1 MASILVGEDDRD
13 VTELLL
19 ILLDEA
25 GYSVVHVSSGA
36 AVVEAYAAR
45 RPDLVLLD
53 IAMPGGLD
61 GLEVTRLLRARD
73 DGDAPIMLLT
83 ARALESDRQA
93 GLAAGADDYLVKPFD
108 IADMMTR
115 VEALLR
121 GDAVAVTPLP
131 AG

>member
-25 GYSVVHVSSGA
+25 GYDVRHVISGSEVLA
-36 AVVEAYAAR
+36 AYAEQ

-61 GLEVTRLLRARD
+61 GLEVTRQLRVRP
-73 DGDAPIMLLT
+73 DGDAPVMLLT
-83 ARALESDRQA
+83 ARASEADRRA
-93 GLAAGADDYLVKPFD
+93 GLEAGADDYLVKPFY
-108 IADMMTR
+108 IEDMMAR
-115 VEALLR
+115 V
-121 GDAVAVTPLP
+121 
-131 AG
+131 

>member
-25 GYSVVHVSSGA
+25 GYDVRHVSSGA
-36 AVVEAYAAR
+36 EVLTAYAAS

-61 GLEVTRLLRARD
+61 GLEVTRLLRARA
-73 DGDAPIMLLT
+73 DGSAPVMLLT
-83 ARALESDRQA
+83 ARASEADRQA

-108 IADMMTR
+108 IEDMMAR
-115 VEALLR
+115 VEALLAAPPA
-121 GDAVAVTPLP
+121 AVRPRS

>member
-1 MASILVGEDDRD
+1 MVSILVGEDDRD

-19 ILLDEA
+19 ILLGEA
-25 GYSVVHVSSGA
+25 GYTTTHVSSGA
-36 AVVEAYAAR
+36 AVVAAYAEQ

-61 GLEVTRLLRARD
+61 GLEVTRLLRGRD
-73 DGDAPIMLLT
+73 DGDAPLMLLT
-83 ARALESDRQA
+83 ARALETDRQA
-93 GLAAGADDYLVKPFD
+93 GFAAGADDYLVKPFD
-108 IADMMTR
+108 IEDMMAR

-121 GDAVAVTPLP
+121 GERVAIRPLS